1 MSYLSFLYLF
11 ILALQFSG
19 KPVPETVPSKPL
31 IETAVIREAL
41 PLKEED
47 SESIPWIFER
57 RLTWEDFLS
66 EPKRNSDAV
75 ASTSTT
81 LGLAYQVENGQL
93 SYHITCHFS
102 KHKSWGLLRTDYIL
116 AHEQGHFDITELFA
130 RKLFKELQEYNFNRK
145 TYRTD
150 VNAIYNRIVKEKEA
164 MQAAY
169 DGESDHSRSRRLQY
183 DWLSRI
189 DDMLDGSEAWST
201 YP

>member
-1 MSYLSFLYLF
+1 MSYLNFLYLF
-11 ILALQFSG
+11 FLAFQFSG
-19 KPVPETVPSKPL
+19 KPMPADTPKQPV
-31 IETAVIREAL
+31 IEAAVIREAL
-41 PLKEED
+41 PSKEED
-47 SESIPWIFER
+47 AELIPWIFER

-93 SYHITCHFS
+93 SYRITCHFS

-116 AHEQGHFDITELFA
+116 AHEQGHFDITEIFA
-130 RKLFKELQEYNFNRK
+130 RKLYKELQEYPFNRK
-145 TYRTD
+145 TYRSD
-150 VNAIYNRIVKEKEA
+150 VNAIYNRVVKEKEA

-183 DWLSRI
+183 DWLEKI
-189 DDMLDGSEAWST
+189 DTMLEETEPWSV